1 MMNGK
6 VSTTR
11 NHRTTRSAR
20 TSPAQRACHEASTWI
35 ELAAER
41 LKEGLVEAL
50 YEGKTPR
57 RAFDTCWSSED
68 ITQDIER
75 AIKEGAGDA
84 GFLALGQVWLANRRA
99 AAKLRGQRLRRHRA
113 V

>member
-1 MMNGK
+1 MMNDK

-11 NHRTTRSAR
+11 NHGKTRSAR

-41 LKEGLVEAL
+41 LKEGLIEAL
-50 YEGKTPR
+50 YEGKTSR
-57 RAFDTCWSSED
+57 RAFDTCWSSEE

-75 AIKEGAGDA
+75 ALKEGAGDA
-84 GFLALGQVWLANRRA
+84 GFLALGQVWLANRKA
-99 AAKLRGQRLRRHRA
+99 ADKLRSPRFRRRRTA
-113 V
+113 